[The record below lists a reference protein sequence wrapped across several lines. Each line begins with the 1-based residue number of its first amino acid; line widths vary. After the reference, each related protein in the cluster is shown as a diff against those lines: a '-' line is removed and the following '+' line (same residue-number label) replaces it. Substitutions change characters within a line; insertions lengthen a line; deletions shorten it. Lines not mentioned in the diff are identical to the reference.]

1 LSDTRLKQ
9 FRLAMTEAKLGPK
22 RTVVFSSEFDPTRSI
37 PFKIT
42 YLLVGEND
50 IFFFF
55 GDQAAKLSKSVEW
68 EKEARINELACLY
81 SVAEWIEVSATIK
94 DFFIHLPEYLA
105 PGMQYP
111 EQARIYSV
119 YKGQEYGEKITSDKL
134 IKKDLRVRGKVQGAI
149 YISCL
154 DDNYDFLIE
163 EQKMLNEIGRML
175 NLALDRKELSESLAF
190 KEEEEAELAGRVADL
205 EKEIEARIKELDKQQ
220 KNLESVNAYFNQ
232 MSHGLLEA
240 QERMQTI
247 FKAIPDR
254 MAIID
259 SEHNVIMTNR
269 ENVDAGDKCYKTF
282 FDLDKPCRDCGLAD
296 VIKEKAPMRTEIKH
310 EDDTFEVQA
319 LPVFDENEE
328 VEFITEF
335 YRNITK
341 EKNYEQQLQQAD
353 KLASIGQLVSG
364 IGHEINNPNQFIR
377 GNIKIIQQA
386 FDDMLP
392 IIDEY
397 HATHP
402 DLKIARLK
410 YDFFRQHIMIL
421 VNDMAHGSARI
432 KGIVEG
438 LKSFARKDEG
448 ELIDKVEI
456 NTIIDAA
463 ARLVHN
469 EVHKTS
475 DIKLNLTPGLPTFT
489 GNVQKIEQVMINL
502 VINASQAMPKDRRG
516 KITVTTALEDSNIII
531 TVNDNGKGMGERTL
545 KQIFDPFFTTRRA
558 RGGTGLGLP
567 IVHRI
572 IEEHN
577 GMISVNSKL
586 DGGTTFLITMPIKEQ
601 STSEADDTEES
612 Q

>member
-1 LSDTRLKQ
+1 
-9 FRLAMTEAKLGPK
+9 
-22 RTVVFSSEFDPTRSI
+22 
-37 PFKIT
+37 
-42 YLLVGEND
+42 
-50 IFFFF
+50 
-55 GDQAAKLSKSVEW
+55 
-68 EKEARINELACLY
+68 
-81 SVAEWIEVSATIK
+81 
-94 DFFIHLPEYLA
+94 
-105 PGMQYP
+105 
-111 EQARIYSV
+111 
-119 YKGQEYGEKITSDKL
+119 
-134 IKKDLRVRGKVQGAI
+134 
-149 YISCL
+149 
-154 DDNYDFLIE
+154 
-163 EQKMLNEIGRML
+163 
-175 NLALDRKELSESLAF
+175 
-190 KEEEEAELAGRVADL
+190 
-205 EKEIEARIKELDKQQ
+205 
-220 KNLESVNAYFNQ
+220 
-232 MSHGLLEA
+232 
-240 QERMQTI
+240 
-247 FKAIPDR
+247 
-254 MAIID
+254 
-259 SEHNVIMTNR
+259 
-269 ENVDAGDKCYKTF
+269 
-282 FDLDKPCRDCGLAD
+282 
-296 VIKEKAPMRTEIKH
+296 
-310 EDDTFEVQA
+310 

-438 LKSFARKDEG
+438 LKGFARKDEG
-448 ELIDKVEI
+448 ELIDQVEI
-456 NTIIDAA
+456 NTILDAA

-475 DIKLNLTPGLPTFT
+475 DIKLDLTPGLPTFT
-489 GNVQKIEQVMINL
+489 GNVQKIEQVVINL
-502 VINASQAMPKDRRG
+502 IINASQAMPKDRRG
-516 KITVTTALEDSNIII
+516 KITVTTTLEDSNIII
-531 TVNDNGKGMGERTL
+531 TVTDNGKGMGERTL

-572 IEEHN
+572 IEEHS
-577 GMISVNSKL
+577 GMISVTSKL

-601 STSEADDTEES
+601 STSEAADTEES